1 MKSKLYLI
9 AFLFLFFVG
18 CEDDQQIVS
27 DEGTIRYLSLE
38 GGFYGI
44 ITNNNDYYLPE
55 NLDSTFQKDSLRI
68 MFEGFVTDKPTFIQW
83 GRTIFITKI
92 KRLQ

>member
-9 AFLFLFFVG
+9 ALLFLFLVG
-18 CEDDQQIVS
+18 CEDDLQTVS
-27 DEGTIRYLSLE
+27 NAGTIRYLSLE

-44 ITNNNDYYLPE
+44 ITDTNENYLPE
-55 NLDSTFQKDSLRI
+55 NLSSTFKTDSLRI
-68 MFEGFVTDKPTFIQW
+68 MFEGYVTDKPTTVQW

-92 KRLQ
+92 KRL